1 MLYNTPPYPA
11 NSVVTHN
18 YESLGFQDYE
28 IYTSCGVD
36 LYDPEMKS
44 FASLKPLAMEKIL
57 WVKRPIAK
65 EKEYKYLTISPWSV

>member
-28 IYTSCGVD
+28 ICTSFGVD
-36 LYDPEMKS
+36 LLWSRDEEFCLVKTFGYE
-44 FASLKPLAMEKIL
+44 KPSEKKL
-57 WVKRPIAK
+57 IAK
-65 EKEYKYLTISPWSV
+65 EK